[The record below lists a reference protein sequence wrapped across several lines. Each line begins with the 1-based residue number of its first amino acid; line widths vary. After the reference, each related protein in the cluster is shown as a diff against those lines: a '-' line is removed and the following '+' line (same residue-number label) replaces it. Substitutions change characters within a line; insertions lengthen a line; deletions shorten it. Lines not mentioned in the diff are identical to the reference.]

1 MIKYCTQKTFISFCL
16 LLLSISLLKAQN
28 IQTSTVN
35 IINNLSHPSMS
46 YNHTS
51 RLGKTGSCGVDT
63 LYYPYNKTTAFNAIS
78 LNASTSGNAFAQWY
92 PAPNAITV
100 SGFDFFAWQSSTTLN
115 AVVSLTC
122 RMYAAGTD
130 SMPTGLPLAS
140 VTVNVDSSFGGGL
153 LSVLKKSA
161 VFSSPVTTSNPYVIT
176 VETSSSLNVSVIA
189 NSWTATPPNGRS
201 EWLSSVRIG
210 TTYIR
215 SYGINVGGPIF
226 NADFIFLPYVAYSLN
241 ANFTRSACI
250 TGSNNITF
258 TNTSSNVLFNPFY
271 SVRAFQNIPQL
282 SCMWDY
288 GDSSGTWYAVNGSR
302 TYNYR
307 IPYSVKLKDTLYGWR
322 IGCVDEITYQIPAA
336 PAIPNASNNSP
347 LCSGAT
353 LQLRADTIA
362 GATYYW
368 TGPNGF
374 TSTLQNPT
382 IANANLTIVGTYAVM
397 AIIGQCSS
405 AVASTNVTI
414 ITTPVASSNSPRCA
428 GQTLSLTVTAIT
440 GATYSWTGPNSFS
453 STSQNPFI
461 STTTMADSGL
471 YNVSVTVSGC
481 GTLGPFPVAG
491 AVNRVPITPVV
502 TSNSPLCVGDNLN
515 LTSSTYIGGNYNW
528 TGPNGFSSTQ
538 QNPSRANVQSSFAG
552 TYSVVISSNNCSST
566 AGSATIIVNN
576 VPSSP
581 TAGNNGPLCTGQAL
595 SLTASSIAG
604 ATYSWSGPNSFTSS
618 SQNPVRSSLTTL
630 DAGSYSV
637 IASVNG
643 CASIASITNV
653 LITTLTPTPVAS
665 SNGPLCPGQNLQL
678 SAATIPNATYAWT
691 GPNSFTSTQQNPVIN
706 GVTSLNA
713 GIYSVSATTS
723 ACGTSNQGNI
733 TLVINSLPAAP
744 VVSNNGPV
752 CDGSTI
758 SLSASNITGAVYNW
772 NGPNGFSS
780 NIQNPTIAN
789 ANSAKKGLY
798 SVFVTVAGC
807 GTSPTASTDVVTH
820 VIPAAP
826 SATSG
831 GAVCLGDSLKLFASS
846 NTVGPNAIFTW
857 TGPNSFNSNIK
868 NPFIQNSTAL
878 NTGSYSLTVTDSGC
892 VSPSSSAIVIV
903 KPIPSA
909 PTPSN
914 NSPICEGVT
923 LMLSASNVSGA
934 TYKWTGPNFISTDQ
948 NPMLKD
954 LLSSGSGT
962 YSVSSIV
969 NGCSSVPANTTVLI
983 NPTPNAPTA
992 SNSGPKC
999 IGDNI
1004 TLSASNISGATYN
1017 WIGPNSFNSSLQNPV
1032 LTNVTLTQAGDYS
1045 VIAISSS
1052 CVSAPA
1058 TTSVLINTFPNPP
1071 SLSSN
1076 PVTGIACGGDSIQ
1089 LFASFTA
1096 GAAYDW
1102 TGPAGFNSN
1111 MQSPTLRN
1119 VNPSMSG
1126 KYFAT
1131 ITKGGCTSTP
1141 TNYNLTVNDAPNTS
1155 DISGL
1160 NELKNYETATY
1171 SVTGSPNSTYIW
1183 IAYGG
1188 GAVTAGGNTN
1198 TATVKWGAANATT
1211 AVIRVRETNSS
1222 NCKGV
1227 VKELYVNVKSNI
1239 GVSEQFNQLG
1249 NVSLFP
1255 NPATKFVNLQFDLF
1269 NNADAMIE
1277 IVDVLGKKQLSQI
1290 NAISNKELLPI
1301 DISTLNA
1308 GVYFVNV
1315 TINQNKKVLRLVVE

>member
-1 MIKYCTQKTFISFCL
+1 MIKFCTRKTIFSLCL
-16 LLLSISLLKAQN
+16 LLLSISLLKAQS
-28 IQTSTVN
+28 IQTTTVS
-35 IINNLSHPSMS
+35 IINNLTQPSMS
-46 YNHTS
+46 YHHTS

-63 LYYPYNKTTAFNAIS
+63 LYYPYNKTTAFNPIS

-100 SGFDFFAWQSSTTLN
+100 SGFDFFAWQSSTTLS

-161 VFSSPVTTSNPYVIT
+161 VFSTPVTTSNPYVIT
-176 VETSSSLNVSVIA
+176 VETTSSLNVSIIA
-189 NSWTATPPNGRS
+189 NNWNASPPNGQS
-201 EWLSSVRIG
+201 QWLSSVRIG
-210 TTYIR
+210 TNYIR
-215 SYGINVGGPIF
+215 SYGINVGGPVF
-226 NADFIFLPYVAYSLN
+226 NADFIFLPYVSYSLN
-241 ANFTRSACI
+241 ANFSRSACI
-250 TGSNNITF
+250 TGFNNITF

-282 SCMWDY
+282 SCIWDY
-288 GDSSGTWYAVNGSR
+288 GDSSGTWYAVNGAR

-322 IGCVDEITYQIPAA
+322 VGCVDEITYQIPAA
-336 PAIPNASNNSP
+336 PASPNASNNSP

-382 IANANLTIVGTYAVM
+382 IANAGLTIVGIYAVT

-405 AVASTNVTI
+405 AVATTNVTI
-414 ITTPVASSNSPRCA
+414 ITTPVATSNSPRCA
-428 GQTLSLTVTAIT
+428 GQTLNLSVTAIT
-440 GATYSWTGPNSFS
+440 GATYSWTGPNSFT

-461 STTTMADSGL
+461 SSTTVADSGT

-481 GTLGPFPVAG
+481 GTLGPYPVAG

-538 QNPSRANVQSSFAG
+538 QNPSRASVQSSFAG
-552 TYSVVISSNNCSST
+552 TYSVVISSNNCNST
-566 AGSATIIVNN
+566 AGSVTVLVNN
-576 VPSSP
+576 VPTSP

-604 ATYSWSGPNSFTSS
+604 ATYSWSGPNSFSS
-618 SQNPVRSSLTTL
+618 TSQNPVRSSLTTL

-637 IASVNG
+637 IATVNG
-643 CASIASITNV
+643 CASIASLTNV

-665 SNGPLCPGQNLQL
+665 TNGPLCPGQNLQL

-713 GIYSVSATTS
+713 GIYSVAATTS
-723 ACGTSNQGNI
+723 ACGTSNQGNV
-733 TLVINSLPAAP
+733 TLVVNSLPSAP
-744 VVSNNGPV
+744 TVSNNGPV

-758 SLSASNITGAVYNW
+758 NLTASTITGAEYNW
-772 NGPNGFSS
+772 SGPNGFTS
-780 NIQNPTIAN
+780 NSQNPSITN
-789 ANSAKKGLY
+789 ANSAKKGQY
-798 SVFVTVAGC
+798 SVYVTVTGC
-807 GTSPTASTDVVTH
+807 GTSPVANTQVITH
-820 VIPAAP
+820 VIPTAP
-826 SATSG
+826 FANSG

-846 NTVGPNAIFTW
+846 SSVGPNAIFTW
-857 TGPNSFNSNIK
+857 TGPNSFSSTIK
-868 NPFIQNSTAL
+868 NPFIQNTTSL
-878 NTGSYSLTVTDSGC
+878 NAGSYSLTVTDSGC
-892 VSPSSSAIVIV
+892 VSPSSSVNINV
-903 KPIPSA
+903 KSIPAA
-909 PTPSN
+909 PTPSS

-923 LMLSASNVSGA
+923 LMLSATNVSGA
-934 TYKWTGPNFISTDQ
+934 TYKWTGPNFSSNTQ
-948 NPMLKD
+948 NPLLKD
-954 LLSSGSGT
+954 ILSSGSGT

-969 NGCSSVPANTTVLI
+969 NGCFSVPANTTVLI

-992 SNSGPKC
+992 SNNGPKC
-999 IGDNI
+999 IGDNV
-1004 TLSASNISGATYN
+1004 TLSASNITGATYS
-1017 WIGPNSFNSSLQNPV
+1017 WSGPNSFNSSLQNPV
-1032 LTNVTLTQAGDYS
+1032 LSNVALTQSGDYS

-1052 CVSAPA
+1052 CVSVPA
-1058 TTSVLINTFPNPP
+1058 ITSLQINSIPTPP
-1071 SLSSN
+1071 TISSN
-1076 PVTGIACGGDSIQ
+1076 PVSGIACGGDSVQ

-1102 TGPAGFNSN
+1102 TGPAGFNSV

-1119 VNPSMSG
+1119 VNASMSG

-1131 ITKGGCTSTP
+1131 ITKGGCSSTP
-1141 TNYNLTVNDAPNTS
+1141 NNYNLTIYDAPNTS

-1171 SVTGSPNSTYIW
+1171 TVTGSPNSTYIW

-1188 GAVTAGGNTN
+1188 GSVIAGGTTN
-1198 TATVKWGAANATT
+1198 TATVKWGAANSTT
-1211 AVIRVRETNSS
+1211 AVIRVRETNASL
-1222 NCKGV
+1222 CKGV
-1227 VKELYVNVKSNI
+1227 TKELYVNVKSNI
-1239 GVSEQFNQLG
+1239 GVAEQFNQLG

-1255 NPATKFVNLQFDLF
+1255 NPSNKLVNLQFDLY
-1269 NNADAMIE
+1269 NSASAMIE
-1277 IVDVLGKKQLSQI
+1277 IVDVLGKKQFVQT
-1290 NAISNKELLPI
+1290 NTISNKELLPI
-1301 DISTLNA
+1301 DISALKA
-1308 GVYFVNV
+1308 GVYFVNI
-1315 TINQNKKVLRLVVE
+1315 TINQNKKVMRLVVE